1 MMKKLFQ
8 LIALTL
14 VVGSVSSAQS
24 IDFEPSSI
32 PDGSLGIYSNPGSA
46 GAALKI
52 AYPQISDWNSLLQI
66 NSSVTRSSMNFNKA
80 LLFEK
85 SDSWMVFGPLAEG
98 SFFFMMLTEA
108 TGSGNNYNYA
118 ECEVQV
124 YTSSNIPLGIPE
136 IFSVSNNSPADGAQF
151 CSVSA
156 FVPDHGYVRIKAATV
171 NFRGFY
177 IDQISGTGT
186 PLPVEL
192 TSFRSYLK
200 NDLIELQ
207 WTTATELNNFGFD
220 VERSTDGENWS
231 ALGFVAGNGTSYS
244 PRHYAFR
251 DAGIDH
257 ISGNLYYR
265 LKQMDLDGTSEYSGV
280 LRVALTAPASVSL
293 TAYPQP
299 FAESL
304 SIHLSSAHSEEI
316 TVTLF
321 NSAMQKVSSV
331 YEGPVDGSMSMTVP
345 TADLRDGSY
354 FLVVNHTNGAAQVQ
368 KLIHLRSR

>member
-1 MMKKLFQ
+1 MKKLFQ
-8 LIALTL
+8 LIALTII
-14 VVGSVSSAQS
+14 VGSVSSAQS

-32 PDGSLGIYSNPGSA
+32 RDGSLGTYSNPGTA

-52 AYPQISDWNSLLQI
+52 EYPRISDWNSLLQI

-80 LLFEK
+80 LMFET

-108 TGSGNNYNYA
+108 IGSGNNYNYA

-124 YTSSNIPLGIPE
+124 YTSSNVPLGTPE

-151 CSVSA
+151 CNVSA

-171 NFRGFY
+171 NFRSFY

-200 NDLIELQ
+200 DDLIELQ
-207 WTTATELNNFGFD
+207 WTTETELNNFGFD
-220 VERSTDGENWS
+220 VERSTDGENWLS
-231 ALGFVAGNGTSYS
+231 QGFVAGNGTSYS

-251 DAGIDH
+251 DAGIDR
-257 ISGNLYYR
+257 ISGNLFYR
-265 LKQMDLDGTSEYSGV
+265 LRQMDLDGTSDHSGV
-280 LRVALTAPASVSL
+280 LRVVLTAPASAKL

-299 FAESL
+299 FAGSL
-304 SIHLSSAHSEEI
+304 NIDLSSTQSEKV

-321 NSAMQKVSSV
+321 NSAMQKISSV
-331 YEGPVDGSMSMTVP
+331 YEGTVDGSMSMTVP

-354 FLVVNHTNGAAQVQ
+354 FLVVERANGEALLQKVMRVQ
-368 KLIHLRSR
+368 GR